1 MLKDFLYLFLMKEKY
16 ILSLDQGTTSSRA
29 IIFNHKGNVCATA
42 QKEIKQIFPVTGWV
56 EHDPVEIW
64 STQLAVASEAIAKF
78 GIHADDIAG
87 IGIANQRETT
97 IIWSRKTGKPI
108 YNAIVWQDHRTA
120 HICDELIKNGHDKI
134 VKQKTGLELDAY
146 FSATKIGWILDNV
159 KGARQKAENGELA
172 FGTVDSWLI
181 WNLTNGAAHLTDVTN
196 ASRTMLFNIHT
207 LEWDEELLKLF
218 DIPHKLLPEV
228 KPNSHVF
235 AQTAGRLI
243 SARIPICGVAGDQQ
257 AAMFGQLCIKKG
269 MVKNTY
275 GTGCFL
281 MLNTGEKP
289 IESNNRL
296 ITTIA
301 WQLNNKVTYA
311 LEGSVFVGGA
321 VIQWLRDQLSIINSA
336 KQVES
341 LAGKVD
347 DNGGIYFVPAFTGLG
362 APYWNQH
369 AKGLI
374 YGLTRGT
381 TKAHIAR
388 AALES
393 IAYQSYDVIK
403 AMENDIGLKVN
414 NIRADGGASVNSLLM
429 QFQSD
434 ILGTIVERP
443 QILETTA
450 LGAAYMA
457 GLAIGYW
464 ENTDELVSH
473 WAIDRVF
480 TPLMHENKVSHLIEN
495 WQNAISKV

>member
-1 MLKDFLYLFLMKEKY
+1 MKEKY

-29 IIFNHKGNVCATA
+29 IVFNHNGDVCASA

-64 STQLAVASEAIAKF
+64 STQLAVASEVIAKL
-78 GIHADDIAG
+78 GIHTDEIAG

-108 YNAIVWQDHRTA
+108 YNAVVWQDHRTA
-120 HICDELIKNGHDKI
+120 EVCDELIKNGHDKI

-146 FSATKIGWILDNV
+146 FSATKISWILDNV
-159 KGARQKAENGELA
+159 VGARQRAENGELA

-181 WNLTNGAAHLTDVTN
+181 WNLTDGAAHLTDVSN

-207 LEWDEELLKLF
+207 LEWDKELLSLF
-218 DIPHKLLPEV
+218 NIPRQLLPEV

-235 AQTAGRLI
+235 AHTAGRLI
-243 SARIPICGVAGDQQ
+243 SSRIPICGVAGDQQ
-257 AAMFGQLCIKKG
+257 AAMFGQLCIKNG

-281 MLNTGEKP
+281 MLNTGNEP
-289 IESNNRL
+289 IVSNNRL

-301 WQLNNKVTYA
+301 WQINNKVTYA
-311 LEGSVFVGGA
+311 LEGSVFVAGA

-336 KQVES
+336 RQAEA

-381 TKAHIAR
+381 TKAHIVR

-403 AMENDIGLKVN
+403 AMEKDIGSKVN
-414 NIRADGGASVNSLLM
+414 YIRADGGASANSMLM

-434 ILGTIVERP
+434 ILGTTVERP

-450 LGAAYMA
+450 LGAAYFA

-464 ENTDELVSH
+464 ENTDELISQ
-473 WAIDRVF
+473 WCIDRAF
-480 TPLMHENKVSHLIEN
+480 TPLMHSDKVVDLIKN
-495 WQNAISKV
+495 WHSAISKA